1 MAKLYRTLDP
11 GRREMRLLKLLK
23 CDSFSSPI
31 RGRLVHTTLD
41 DHEPYE
47 TMSYVWGVP
56 EFTGTIELES
66 QPFGVTPHLENAL
79 RHLRLASTDR
89 TIWVDAVCINQS
101 DDVER
106 GEQVMLMKQI
116 YESCT
121 GNLVWLHPMVPT
133 PSIASESAGEDQDEG
148 VDEEQAQQQMA
159 KTLAIMEEGA
169 ELFSRIYTR
178 DIQSLEPMRRRKGGG
193 EDFWRPSRDEPGD
206 DGDDDD
212 DVWLLDHKQTRSL
225 RHLFRLSPLWSR
237 IWVMQELACAP
248 RITLV
253 VGKRTLD
260 WEMLGSFLGDAGYAD
275 AFHMEWGHGTVGPM
289 AGTIFGKVKTIQ
301 NQRAMTQAGQRSGLM
316 DVLARFKGSQS
327 TDPRDKIYG
336 LLGLTSQS
344 REIKADY
351 RKSAAEVFTEVA
363 TLEINGSAN
372 LDIITQN
379 PFQGFSSSSTE
390 RLPGLPSWVP
400 DFSCDDYDDFSS
412 QYSNLLFAQRDI
424 YRAGSAECKVPCAV
438 LPDFSL
444 RLRGTVVGRVGP
456 LLFDAW
462 TQHSH
467 GAEPG
472 WQLRNLDAYMKL
484 YLRFD
489 VLDSSAAMYGNG
501 KSSELQAFWR
511 TLVGDCV
518 AYPIERLDETQIA
531 EDDRVFRE
539 LMRQSLTGD
548 SSQWYS
554 FYDALRSG
562 RMMHKMFTRW
572 MFTKADNGLFL
583 MVREGAREGDVIVV
597 VDGGK
602 VPLLLREEEGAGGGR
617 YTVVNAVYVHGFMD
631 GEARTWVDEG
641 KLSEQDFLVV

>member
-11 GRREMRLLKLLK
+11 GRREIRLLKLLK
-23 CDSFSSPI
+23 SESFSSPI

-41 DHEPYE
+41 DHSPYE
-47 TMSYVWGVP
+47 TMSYVWGTP
-56 EFTGTIELES
+56 RFTQTIELES

-79 RHLRLASTDR
+79 RHLRLASRDR

-116 YESCT
+116 YESCA

-133 PSIASESAGEDQDEG
+133 ASLVSEFSGEDQDEG
-148 VDEEQAQQQMA
+148 VVDEEKARQQMS

-178 DIQSLEPMRRRKGGG
+178 DIASLEPMRRKRG
-193 EDFWRPSRDEPGD
+193 EGDFWRPASEEPGD
-206 DGDDDD
+206 D
-212 DVWLLDHKQTRSL
+212 VWFLEHKQVQSL
-225 RHLFRLSPLWSR
+225 RHLFRASSLWSR

-248 RITLV
+248 RISLV

-260 WEMLGSFLGDAGYAD
+260 WDMLDSFLGDAQYAD
-275 AFHMEWGHGTVGPM
+275 AFHMEWGHGSVGPM
-289 AGTIFGKVKTIQ
+289 VGRMFSKVKTIQ
-301 NQRAMTQAGQRSGLM
+301 NQRAMTQAGQKSGVM
-316 DVLARFKGSQS
+316 DVLARFKGAKS

-344 REIKADY
+344 REMKVDY
-351 RKSAAEVFTEVA
+351 RKSAAEVYTEVA
-363 TLEINGSAN
+363 MLEINASAN

-379 PFQGFSSSSTE
+379 PFQGEDSSSSTG
-390 RLPGLPSWVP
+390 RPAGLPSWVP
-400 DFSCDDYDDFSS
+400 DFSCDEYDDFSS
-412 QYSNLLFAQRDI
+412 QYSNILFAQRNI
-424 YRAGSAECKVPCAV
+424 YRAGSAECMVPCAV
-438 LPDFSL
+438 LPNFSL
-444 RLRGTVVGRVGP
+444 RLRGTVIGRVGP

-462 TQHSH
+462 TQHLH

-484 YLRFD
+484 YLRSD
-489 VLDSSAAMYGNG
+489 ILDSSAATYGNG

-531 EDDRVFRE
+531 EDDRAFRE

-548 SSQWYS
+548 SSRWYS
-554 FYDALRSG
+554 FYGALRSG
-562 RMMHKMFTRW
+562 QMMDKMFTRW

-597 VDGGK
+597 VEGGK
-602 VPLLLREEEGAGGGR
+602 VPLLLREVKGNVGGR

-631 GEARTWVDEG
+631 GEARTGVDEG